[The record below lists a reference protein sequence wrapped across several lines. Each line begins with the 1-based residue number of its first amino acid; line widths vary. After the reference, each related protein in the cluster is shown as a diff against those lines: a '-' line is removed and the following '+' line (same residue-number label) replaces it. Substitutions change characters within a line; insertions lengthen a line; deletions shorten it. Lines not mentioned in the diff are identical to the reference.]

1 MSKTLWAHGSMIL
14 ASLLVATS
22 FPVVAS
28 ISGRLDSSILTFF
41 RFTLAATLFFPIVL
55 YKHPTELFRG
65 PRVLARYA
73 LLSLP
78 LVGFF
83 VAMFEALRTSN
94 PVNTGALFT
103 FAPAFTT
110 LLSLFFLKESLPKAR
125 TLALLL
131 AMLGT
136 LWVIFEGRLER
147 LLSVEL
153 VIGDAHFLAG
163 TFSLAIYGVLVKG
176 IHSGEP
182 MAVVTFWTLATGALW
197 LAAFTAMDLIEL
209 DHNAVSLDLAGAIA
223 YLACFTT
230 LVTFAL
236 TQSAIVVLGPTRA
249 MAYNYLNPTLVLL
262 LVWILNDG
270 PLPWRIVPGIA
281 LTLASMFVL
290 QSSDPVDSQSEE
302 ALQS

>member
-1 MSKTLWAHGSMIL
+1 MIL

-41 RFTLAATLFFPIVL
+41 RFSLAAALFFPVV
-55 YKHPTELFRG
+55 YYRHPKELFPN
-65 PRVLARYA
+65 PRVLGRYA

-83 VAMFEALRTSN
+83 VAMFEALKTSN
-94 PVNTGALFT
+94 PINTGALFT
-103 FAPAFTT
+103 CAPAFTT
-110 LLSLFFLKESLPKAR
+110 ILSLCFLKETLSKAR
-125 TLALLL
+125 TLALIL

-136 LWVIFEGRLER
+136 LWVIFNGSLEQ
-147 LLSVEL
+147 LLSIEL

-197 LAAFTAMDLIEL
+197 LAAFTASDLMKL
-209 DHNAVSLDLAGAIA
+209 DPRALTLDLTGAIA

-230 LVTFAL
+230 LVTFSL
-236 TQSAIVVLGPTRA
+236 TQSAIIVLGPTRA

-262 LVWILNDG
+262 LVWVLEDS
-270 PLPWRIVPGIA
+270 PRPWRIAPGIA

-290 QSSDPVDSQSEE
+290 QRSKPVDTQSQEASQS
-302 ALQS
+302 